1 MRSRRRLLLAAQIS
15 AVLNFSAAWVAFLGF
30 ALSKQARCARCARR
44 APATDHADGAFAPL
58 PPRQAEE
65 LGYLQRFV
73 ESVCFTVGL
82 NYGLG
87 FLSEL
92 FILVSVAAASI
103 LCARKHALRSSTH
116 CLCV

>member
-1 MRSRRRLLLAAQIS
+1 LRL
-15 AVLNFSAAWVAFLGF
+15 
-30 ALSKQARCARCARR
+30 R
-44 APATDHADGAFAPL
+44 PL

-87 FLSEL
+87 FLSEI
-92 FILVSVAAASI
+92 FIFVSVAAASI
-103 LCARKHALRSSTH
+103 L
-116 CLCV
+116 